1 MSPQIQMQMIIL
13 LLDTISFILY
23 LLVMCR
29 KFPHRDGFGW
39 RLPVLILLQAALCFP
54 LALLRA
60 GHDTLWMRI
69 LIEVLFSAVQ
79 LLALPF
85 LYRGSLMQYLMWFS
99 GILMTKNL
107 SGNAY
112 QLLMN
117 LFGRDDTRT
126 ISFLSDTAPAIG
138 DWIIYFSAQI
148 LLLLLIAWLFERGEK
163 EGRVTLDP
171 TPVWTLTLV
180 TLLLRCVIQPFIR
193 TQQPNDNTL
202 LVCIRALMLLIYLL
216 LIAFR
221 SGILSRKK
229 AEVELKI
236 NENLLNQERKRYS
249 EMRDMIEV
257 INMRFH
263 DLRRHLAE
271 LQGKLTDEEMR
282 TISDAMDLY
291 DNTVRT
297 GSEIVDTVISQKKLI
312 CEQKGI
318 IFSYVCDGSAVLS
331 IEPSK
336 LYSLL
341 DNALENAIEA
351 TSLLPEAE
359 RMISI
364 GIGKQNLSVRIEV
377 SNYFNPAAAV
387 THGTSKQD
395 KQHHGYGLKSMRY
408 IAESLGGSVQTDQYS
423 NMFFL
428 TILLPID

>member
-1 MSPQIQMQMIIL
+1 MSPHIQVQLIIL
-13 LLDTISFILY
+13 LLDTISYILY

-29 KFPHRDGFGW
+29 KARRRDGFGW
-39 RLPVLILLQAALCFP
+39 RLPVLILLQAVLCLP

-60 GHDTLWMRI
+60 GQDTLWMRI

-85 LYRGSLMQYLMWFS
+85 LYRGSSMQYLMWFS
-99 GILMTKNL
+99 GILMTKNF

-112 QLLMN
+112 QFLMN
-117 LFGRDDTRT
+117 LSGRDDTRT
-126 ISFLSDTAPAIG
+126 ISFFADTNPGIL
-138 DWIIYFSAQI
+138 DWLIYFSAHI

-163 EGRVTLDP
+163 EGSVPLNP
-171 TPVWTLTLV
+171 TPVWMLTLV

-193 TQQPNDNTL
+193 TQQPGDNAL

-216 LIAFR
+216 LIAIR

-263 DLRRHLAE
+263 DLRRHLTE
-271 LQGKLTDEEMR
+271 LQEKLTDEEMR
-282 TISDAMDLY
+282 TISEAMDLY
-291 DNTVRT
+291 SNTVRT
-297 GSEIVDTVISQKKLI
+297 GSEIVDTVISQKKMI

-318 IFSYVCDGSAVLS
+318 TLSYVCDGSAVRS

-351 TSLLPEAE
+351 TSLLPEEE
-359 RMISI
+359 RLISI
-364 GIGKQNLSVRIEV
+364 GIGKQDQSVRIET
-377 SNYFNPAAAV
+377 SNYCDPAV
-387 THGTSKQD
+387 SLTLGTSKQD

-408 IAESLGGSVQTDQYS
+408 IAESLGGSVQTDQCS

-428 TILLPID
+428 TILLPVD